1 MRSLWAYARHWI
13 FQIYLWAVLNEAIPG
28 ESTGLYTPA
37 EGVRLG
43 AKMFHFNRGGS
54 STKAELNSMS
64 LVSTPPLPWQR
75 LFPPAIIIHNLIL
88 SSLLFWFTIVG
99 MITSGKRWFF
109 FHRLF
114 GYPGYE
120 RLSVHFQ
127 TDMNGLNVLQKRLHL
142 SYKHPANNFLRGL
155 NRTVENLFLG
165 GFSRG
170 EYGYD
175 LLEIS
180 LAKRETVPLIAHLD
194 FSKSPFQ

>member
-1 MRSLWAYARHWI
+1 MESVDSFFI
-13 FQIYLWAVLNEAIPG
+13 DYLGIRV
-28 ESTGLYTPA
+28 
-37 EGVRLG
+37 
-43 AKMFHFNRGGS
+43 
-54 STKAELNSMS
+54 MS
-64 LVSTPPLPWQR
+64 
-75 LFPPAIIIHNLIL
+75 
-88 SSLLFWFTIVG
+88 
-99 MITSGKRWFF
+99 
-109 FHRLF
+109 
-114 GYPGYE
+114 

-180 LAKRETVPLIAHLD
+180 LAKREIVPLIAHLD

>member
-1 MRSLWAYARHWI
+1 MRSQWAYARHWI
-13 FQIYLWAVLNEAIPG
+13 FQIYLWAVLNEAIPR

-37 EGVRLG
+37 EGVRLRV
-43 AKMFHFNRGGS
+43 KMFHFNRGGS

-75 LFPPAIIIHNLIL
+75 LFPPAIIIHSFIL
-88 SSLLFWFTIVG
+88 SFLFFWFSIVG

-109 FHRLF
+109 FRWLF

-120 RLSVHFQ
+120 YSDVLFQ
-127 TDMNGLNVLQKRLHL
+127 MDMNALNALLERLYL

-194 FSKSPFQ
+194 FSKCCFQ